1 MVSSDR
7 FFKVLGR
14 PNSSACSRL
23 GMAVSRQIDKRAV
36 GRNRIKR
43 VIRESFRHSL
53 QRQKEPGTAGEG
65 ESIKPHTGVD
75 LVVLPRRECAS
86 ICNRQLFRSLD
97 KHWLRITQALEQRK
111 ERSEQ
116 NTTSYRRI
124 PGETGR
130 GNNITM
136 GNLRPVLAIGLV
148 FLGYMLW
155 VEWQK
160 DYGPG
165 PDISETTSTQAST
178 GQSVPAVPGGLTGDL
193 PEPEEAGPSAQ
204 QSAGLDAVPGAET
217 QVEMAGENP
226 RHHRYDRCARG
237 QN

>member
-1 MVSSDR
+1 MSSVRQATKPGRTSFHRSARLLNPTDFKRVFSKNVVSSDR

-116 NTTSYRRI
+116 NTAR
-124 PGETGR
+124 
-130 GNNITM
+130 
-136 GNLRPVLAIGLV
+136 
-148 FLGYMLW
+148 
-155 VEWQK
+155 
-160 DYGPG
+160 
-165 PDISETTSTQAST
+165 
-178 GQSVPAVPGGLTGDL
+178 
-193 PEPEEAGPSAQ
+193 
-204 QSAGLDAVPGAET
+204 
-217 QVEMAGENP
+217 AGEY
-226 RHHRYDRCARG
+226 RTKQDAG
-237 QN
+237 TI